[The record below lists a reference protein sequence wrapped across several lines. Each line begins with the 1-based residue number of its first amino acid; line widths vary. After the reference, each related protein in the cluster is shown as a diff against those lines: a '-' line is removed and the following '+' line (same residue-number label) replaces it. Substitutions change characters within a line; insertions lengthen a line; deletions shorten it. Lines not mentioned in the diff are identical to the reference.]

1 LNPSATTVFLRN
13 GYLATA
19 VVTGQDQAG
28 VLPLAGLCPAFRRAG
43 ARRGSGGRA
52 LIFEWIERQADYL
65 ADCDREVLP
74 ALGDVPLADAA
85 WWAGATGDLGN
96 PRFARPGY
104 CSTP

>member
-1 LNPSATTVFLRN
+1 
-13 GYLATA
+13 
-19 VVTGQDQAG
+19 
-28 VLPLAGLCPAFRRAG
+28 
-43 ARRGSGGRA
+43 
-52 LIFEWIERQADYL
+52 
-65 ADCDREVLP
+65 VLP